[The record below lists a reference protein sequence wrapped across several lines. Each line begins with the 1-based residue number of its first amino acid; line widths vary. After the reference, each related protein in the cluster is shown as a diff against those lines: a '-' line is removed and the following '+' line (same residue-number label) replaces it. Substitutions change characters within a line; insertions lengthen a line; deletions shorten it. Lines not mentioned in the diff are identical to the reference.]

1 MRKIAFTYHLF
12 HSLRCS
18 RHSLWCVQSSGPLPT
33 CVGGCAPVRSLVL
46 SSDVGV
52 DPRAWT
58 PEYWERPA
66 PDEESTCREAD
77 RLTRP
82 SFERKRLNLFVLE
95 PRVSAS

>member
-1 MRKIAFTYHLF
+1 MITDDGDPARPVYRYRTHQARHDRQTVLLQHGAPPVARLRDLNTRSKDAHLVYG
-12 HSLRCS
+12 HA
-18 RHSLWCVQSSGPLPT
+18 W
-33 CVGGCAPVRSLVL
+33 
-46 SSDVGV
+46 DGV

-82 SFERKRLNLFVLE
+82 SFERKRLN
-95 PRVSAS
+95 